1 MLKQLTYKK
10 RNLLLISGM
19 VLFSIVIYISPIKKT
34 IDLHTQCN
42 ELEEKLL
49 LANNS
54 SSQLSLLQKQLHEVE
69 DIFGDKGET
78 YNNYQQNLLE
88 IISNYCS
95 LNNVILREF
104 PTPIILN
111 EQEFSVETNVVVVDG
126 SFSNI
131 LNLIYLLEQKKKTG
145 KISSLQF
152 NSKKNFKTKQLGLS
166 ASLYIQN
173 VKKI

>member
-1 MLKQLTYKK
+1 
-10 RNLLLISGM
+10 M